1 MQLECNGQVC
11 ESYRE
16 REQAS
21 SSGVRRDDLGVFA
34 RVFGI
39 AAPASGSVLDVCA
52 VSWSSSYV
60 FVYYSAYRP
69 EIGRTNKLHRTC
81 TPTARRRGR
90 AGVENESAEVSATRS
105 TCRAGE
111 VWSERFRLTRDVSE
125 VDDARSRD
133 IFHLH
138 TTKPNTLSSGSA
150 DPRHQRLRRA
160 ASL

>member
-1 MQLECNGQVC
+1 MSGETIWGYLQGYLEL
-11 ESYRE
+11 
-16 REQAS
+16 
-21 SSGVRRDDLGVFA
+21 RRP
-34 RVFGI
+34 RP
-39 AAPASGSVLDVCA
+39 APLLDVC

-111 VWSERFRLTRDVSE
+111 GLESEDPGRE

>member
-39 AAPASGSVLDVCA
+39 AAPASGSVLDVC

-111 VWSERFRLTRDVSE
+111 GLESEDPGREV

>member
-39 AAPASGSVLDVCA
+39 AAPASGSVLDVC

-111 VWSERFRLTRDVSE
+111 VWRARRPGTCE

>member
-1 MQLECNGQVC
+1 MSGETIWGYLQGYLELRHPRLAPFCVC
-11 ESYRE
+11 
-16 REQAS
+16 
-21 SSGVRRDDLGVFA
+21 
-34 RVFGI
+34 
-39 AAPASGSVLDVCA
+39 

-111 VWSERFRLTRDVSE
+111 GLESEDPAPGRE

>member
-16 REQAS
+16 RERAGEQLRCPE
-21 SSGVRRDDLGVFA
+21 RRFGGICKGIWNCGA
-34 RVFGI
+34 RVRLR
-39 AAPASGSVLDVCA
+39 SVCIL
-52 VSWSSSYV
+52 SWSSSYV

-111 VWSERFRLTRDVSE
+111 GLESEDPGREV

>member
-39 AAPASGSVLDVCA
+39 AAPASGSVLCMCIMVVVVRVRVLQRVQTGD
-52 VSWSSSYV
+52 WPHQQTSSYM
-60 FVYYSAYRP
+60 YA
-69 EIGRTNKLHRTC
+69 HREA
-81 TPTARRRGR
+81 PRSRRGR
-90 AGVENESAEVSATRS
+90 ERERRGVGDAEHVPRSGEGLESEDPGR
-105 TCRAGE
+105 
-111 VWSERFRLTRDVSE
+111 E

>member
-16 REQAS
+16 RERAGEQLRCPE
-21 SSGVRRDDLGVFA
+21 RRFGGICKGIWNCGA
-34 RVFGI
+34 RVRLR
-39 AAPASGSVLDVCA
+39 SGRMCIMVVVVRVRVLQRVQTG
-52 VSWSSSYV
+52 VPQQQTSSYM
-60 FVYYSAYRP
+60 YA
-69 EIGRTNKLHRTC
+69 HREA
-81 TPTARRRGR
+81 PRSRRGR
-90 AGVENESAEVSATRS
+90 ERERRGVGDAEHVPRW
-105 TCRAGE
+105 RGL
-111 VWSERFRLTRDVSE
+111 ERRDPGRE